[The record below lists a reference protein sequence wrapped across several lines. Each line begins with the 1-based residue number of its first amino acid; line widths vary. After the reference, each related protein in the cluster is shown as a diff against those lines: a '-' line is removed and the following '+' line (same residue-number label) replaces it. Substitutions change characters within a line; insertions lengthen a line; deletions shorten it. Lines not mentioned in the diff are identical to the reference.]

1 MTTTQSPRYCPVCRR
16 CVLSWSRERGSQTIC
31 PLCSDPILSPTSPGP
46 GQGDSDSLVDPL
58 PTDLSIVAHLRN
70 HNMLR
75 SFHICGVC
83 EENVSTS
90 LCLQCDVTLCK
101 TCAPRHNKLPALKN
115 HVIEALDQL
124 SPQRFAE
131 IHRSTCKNHDD
142 RPVEFFCSAHQ
153 ELICFLC
160 STTSHR
166 SCPGVKAIKDVSK
179 EKRTEL
185 KLQTERLRAKAATH
199 AKQVGLAAVGDVIA
213 MAIWRRRRRKKK
225 TDLNLARVLEV
236 FSAHTKDQLTCSWT
250 GLSCQ
255 PHGDIL
261 E

>member
-1 MTTTQSPRYCPVCRR
+1 M
-16 CVLSWSRERGSQTIC
+16 
-31 PLCSDPILSPTSPGP
+31 
-46 GQGDSDSLVDPL
+46 
-58 PTDLSIVAHLRN
+58 
-70 HNMLR
+70 
-75 SFHICGVC
+75 
-83 EENVSTS
+83 
-90 LCLQCDVTLCK
+90 
-101 TCAPRHNKLPALKN
+101 
-115 HVIEALDQL
+115 
-124 SPQRFAE
+124 
-131 IHRSTCKNHDD
+131 
-142 RPVEFFCSAHQ
+142 
-153 ELICFLC
+153 
-160 STTSHR
+160 
-166 SCPGVKAIKDVSK
+166 KAIKDVAK

-236 FSAHTKDQLTCSWT
+236 LSAHTKDQLTCSWT